1 MRLCDRACRQTYL
14 SNGKPGLGD
23 RTEEQ
28 VSCMRMVHGLWFSR
42 ARVACDITNK
52 RRFMG
57 QSVQVQMEN
66 NALCLSYMFELATL
80 HVHVAGLSLLQ
91 YRSPASQGQATVGGV
106 RRRTSDVSGQVEEWP
121 ATSGRQ
127 FRTQYRD
134 LSSAVRRASA

>member
-66 NALCLSYMFELATL
+66 NALCLSYMFELQTFTGSPL
-80 HVHVAGLSLLQ
+80 VTVPVSFTSEPRPNHSRWRSL
-91 YRSPASQGQATVGGV
+91 PGQ
-106 RRRTSDVSGQVEEWP
+106 
-121 ATSGRQ
+121 
-127 FRTQYRD
+127 
-134 LSSAVRRASA
+134 